1 MNKTII
7 ININGIIFHIE
18 EDAYDILKNYM
29 TGIKK
34 HFAGSDDSLEITTD
48 IENRIAEMFSDLLKR
63 EGKQVI
69 VTPDVTAIILQMGT
83 IEDFSTEATDASFT
97 ADFSDHSTERRL
109 FRDPEDHLIG
119 GVAAGIANYFDVEAV
134 WVRLAFALA
143 LFGAGSGFLIY
154 IVLWMIVPRAN
165 TRAEKMAMKGEKID
179 LQGFKKS
186 FDEELKNVRQSLSNA
201 NREAKPFL
209 YQIRDFVG
217 EFFLLLKRFF
227 NGSGKILLK
236 FVAII
241 IIAICICIM
250 IGLLITLIV
259 YIANKSV
266 FTHGLSP
273 FNIVNYE
280 FSNILYAC
288 GFLVCAIPLLA
299 LILFTIR
306 VVFSRVIFGRGFG
319 FILLIGWIAALSTVI
334 FYASKVASDFKS
346 NASFSQNM
354 NIMQSQNQ
362 HYYLKLN
369 DVKILTKDDSATLG
383 IKKDDFANRIV
394 LNTNDEND
402 NDINPNNVSLSI
414 EKSENE
420 FPDLVASYSSKG
432 SNYQEALLNAR
443 NTSYNFVQ
451 EDSIIKFDRK
461 LLPVK
466 KALWR
471 DQKISLTLKLP
482 VNSIITMEE
491 NLGRIELYN
500 IGLGLYD
507 CLDDENDKNWGK
519 RLAKFKMTETGL
531 VCLKKLN
538 KVQESEQEHQ

>member
-18 EDAYDILKNYM
+18 EDAYEILKNYM
-29 TGIKK
+29 TGIKR
-34 HFAGSDDSLEITTD
+34 HFAASSDSHEITTD
-48 IENRIAEMFSDLLKR
+48 IENRLAEMFGEMLKN

-69 VTPDVTAIILQMGT
+69 FTSDVTAVIAQMGT
-83 IEDFSTEATDASFT
+83 LEDFSTETTDDASFST
-97 ADFSDHSTERRL
+97 VFSDNQTERRL

-119 GVAAGIANYFDVEAV
+119 GVAAGIANYFGVEPI
-134 WVRLAFALA
+134 WIRLAFVFGI
-143 LFGAGSGFLIY
+143 FGAGSGFLVY
-154 IVLWMIVPRAN
+154 IILWAIIPRAN
-165 TRAEKMAMKGEKID
+165 TRAERMAMKGEKTD
-179 LQGFKKS
+179 LQGFKRN
-186 FDEELKNVRQSLSNA
+186 FDEEVKNLRQSLSNA

-209 YQIRDFVG
+209 YKIRDFVG
-217 EFFLLLKRFF
+217 EFFLLLKRFL
-227 NGSGKILLK
+227 NGGGKIILK
-236 FVAII
+236 VIAII
-241 IIAICICIM
+241 IIAVCICVM
-250 IGLLITLIV
+250 VGLLITLIV

-299 LILFTIR
+299 LILFTIQ
-306 VVFSRVIFGRGFG
+306 VVFSRSVFGRSFG

-334 FYASKVASDFKS
+334 YYASKVASDFKS

-369 DVKILTKDDSATLG
+369 DVKILTKDDSTTLG

-420 FPDLVASYSSKG
+420 FPALVESYSSKG

-443 NTSYNFVQ
+443 NTSYNFIQ
-451 EDSIIKFDRK
+451 EDSVIKFDRK

-471 DQKISLTLKLP
+471 DQKIGLTLKLP
-482 VNSIITMEE
+482 LNSIITMEE
-491 NLGRIELYN
+491 NLGKIELYN
-500 IGLGLYD
+500 INLYD
-507 CLDDENDKNWGK
+507 CLNDEDDTNWGH
-519 RLAKFKMTETGL
+519 RFARFKMTENGL
-531 VCLKKLN
+531 VCLKKTPE
-538 KVQESEQEHQ
+538 KEHQQ

>member
-34 HFAGSDDSLEITTD
+34 HFAGTDDSLEITTD
-48 IENRIAEMFSDLLKR
+48 IENRLAEMFSDLLKKD
-63 EGKQVI
+63 GKQVI
-69 VTPDVTAIILQMGT
+69 VTADVTSVILQMGT
-83 IEDFSTEATDASFT
+83 IEDFSTEEQEPEFT
-97 ADFSDHSTERRL
+97 SSYQDINTERRL

-119 GVAAGIANYFDVEAV
+119 GVAAGIANYFGVEAV
-134 WVRLAFALA
+134 WIRLVFTLA

-154 IVLWMIVPRAN
+154 IILWMIVPRAN
-165 TRAEKMAMKGEKID
+165 TRAEKMAMKGEKAD
-179 LQGFKKS
+179 LQGFKRN
-186 FDEELKNVRQSLSNA
+186 FEEELRNVRKSLSNA
-201 NREAKPFL
+201 NREAKPFI
-209 YQIRDFVG
+209 YKIRDFIG

-236 FVAII
+236 LVAVI
-241 IIAICICIM
+241 IIAICVCVM
-250 IGLLITLIV
+250 VGLLITLIV

-288 GFLVCAIPLLA
+288 GFLVCAIPLLG

-306 VVFSRVIFGRGFG
+306 VVFSRVVFGRSFG
-319 FILLIGWIAALSTVI
+319 FILLIGWIAASSTVI
-334 FYASKVASDFKS
+334 FYASKIASDFKS

-354 NIMQSQNQ
+354 NITQSQNQ

-369 DVKILTKDDSATLG
+369 DVKILTKDDSTALG

-420 FPDLVASYSSKG
+420 FPVLVESYSAKG

-443 NTSYNFVQ
+443 NTAYNFIQ
-451 EDSIIKFDRK
+451 EDSVIKFDRK

-471 DQKISLTLKLP
+471 DQKINLTLKLP
-482 VNSIITMEE
+482 VNSMITMEE
-491 NLGRIELYN
+491 NLDKIELYN
-500 IGLGLYD
+500 INLYD
-507 CLDDENDKNWGK
+507 CLNDDEDKNWGK

-531 VCLKKLN
+531 VCLKDTTKQ
-538 KVQESEQEHQ
+538 KEVKR

>member
-18 EDAYDILKNYM
+18 EDAYEILKSYM

-34 HFAGSDDSLEITTD
+34 HFAGTDDSLEITTD
-48 IENRIAEMFSDLLKR
+48 IENRIAEMFTELLKKD
-63 EGKQVI
+63 GKQVI
-69 VTPDVTAIILQMGT
+69 VTADVTSVILQMGT
-83 IEDFSTEATDASFT
+83 IEDFSTEEHEPVFASGSSDIYTD
-97 ADFSDHSTERRL
+97 RRL

-119 GVAAGIANYFDVEAV
+119 GVAAGIANYFGIEAV
-134 WVRLAFALA
+134 WVRLAFVVAF
-143 LFGAGSGFLIY
+143 FGAGSGLLVY
-154 IVLWMIVPRAN
+154 ILLWAIIPRAN
-165 TRAEKMAMKGEKID
+165 TRTEKMAMKGEKAD
-179 LQGFKKS
+179 LQGFKRS

-209 YQIRDFVG
+209 YKVRDFIG
-217 EFFLLLKRFF
+217 EFLLLLQRFF
-227 NGSGKILLK
+227 KGSGKILLK
-236 FVAII
+236 LVAIV
-241 IIAICICIM
+241 IIAICVCVM
-250 IGLLITLIV
+250 VGLLITLIV

-288 GFLVCAIPLLA
+288 GFLVCAIPLLG

-306 VVFSRVIFGRGFG
+306 MVFSRVVFGRGVV
-319 FILLIGWIAALSTVI
+319 FILLIGWLTALSTVI

-369 DVKILTKDDSATLG
+369 DVKILTKEDSAALG

-420 FPDLVASYSSKG
+420 YPALVESYSSKG

-443 NTSYNFVQ
+443 NTSYNFIQ
-451 EDSIIKFDRK
+451 EDTVIKFDRK

-471 DQKISLTLKLP
+471 DQKISLTLKMPL
-482 VNSIITMEE
+482 NSIITMEE
-491 NLGRIELYN
+491 NLSR
-500 IGLGLYD
+500 IGLHKINLYD
-507 CLDDENDKNWGK
+507 CLNDDENKNWGK
-519 RLAKFKMTETGL
+519 RLARFKMTETGL
-531 VCLKKLN
+531 VCLKDTTKH
-538 KVQESEQEHQ
+538 KEAGQ

>member
-34 HFAGSDDSLEITTD
+34 HFASSDDSLEITTD
-48 IENRIAEMFSDLLKR
+48 IENRIAEMFSELLRR

-69 VTPDVTAIILQMGT
+69 VTTDVTAVILQMGT
-83 IEDFSTEATDASFT
+83 IEDFSTGEQEPVFTPGATDQIN
-97 ADFSDHSTERRL
+97 ERRL
-109 FRDPEDHLIG
+109 FRDPDDHLIG
-119 GVAAGIANYFDVEAV
+119 GVAAGIANYFGIEAL
-134 WVRLAFALA
+134 WVRLIFVVS
-143 LFGAGSGFLIY
+143 LFGAGSGLLVY
-154 IVLWMIVPRAN
+154 IILWAIIPRAN
-165 TRAEKMAMKGEKID
+165 TRAEKMAMKGERAD
-179 LQGFKKS
+179 LQGFKRN
-186 FDEELKNVRQSLSNA
+186 FDEELKNIKQSLSNA
-201 NREAKPFL
+201 NREAKPFV
-209 YQIRDFVG
+209 YKIRDFIG

-236 FVAII
+236 LIGII
-241 IIAICICIM
+241 IIAICICAM
-250 IGLLITLIV
+250 VGLLITLIV

-288 GFLVCAIPLLA
+288 GFLVCAIPLLG

-306 VVFSRVIFGRGFG
+306 VVFSRVVFGRGFG
-319 FILLIGWIAALSTVI
+319 FILLIAWIAALSTVI

-369 DVKILTKDDSATLG
+369 DVKILTKEDSATLG

-420 FPDLVASYSSKG
+420 FPALVESYSAKG

-443 NTSYNFVQ
+443 NTAYNFIQ
-451 EDSIIKFDRK
+451 EDSVIKFDRK

-482 VNSIITMEE
+482 LNSVITMEE
-491 NLGRIELYN
+491 NLGKIELYN
-500 IGLGLYD
+500 INLYD
-507 CLDDENDKNWGK
+507 CLNDENDKNWGK

-531 VCLKKLN
+531 VCLKEAAKN
-538 KVQESEQEHQ
+538 QEEGQ

>member
-7 ININGIIFHIE
+7 ININGTIFHIE

-29 TGIKK
+29 TAVKK
-34 HFAGSDDSLEITTD
+34 HFAGTDDSLEITTD
-48 IENRIAEMFSDLLKR
+48 IENRIAEMFAEMLKKD
-63 EGKQVI
+63 GKQVI
-69 VTPDVTAIILQMGT
+69 VTADVTSVILQMGT
-83 IEDFSTEATDASFT
+83 IEDFNTEAAADASFT
-97 ADFSDHSTERRL
+97 PNFSDSHTGRRL

-119 GVAAGIANYFDVEAV
+119 GVASGVANYFGVEPVWIRLVFAV
-134 WVRLAFALA
+134 AVI
-143 LFGAGSGFLIY
+143 GAGSGLLVY
-154 IVLWMIVPRAN
+154 IILWFIIPRAN
-165 TRAEKMAMKGEKID
+165 TRTERMAMKGEKAD
-179 LQGFKKS
+179 LQGFKRS

-201 NREAKPFL
+201 NREAKPIL
-209 YQIRDFVG
+209 YKIRDFIG

-236 FVAII
+236 LVAVI
-241 IIAICICIM
+241 IIAICICVM
-250 IGLLITLIV
+250 VGLLVTLIV

-288 GFLVCAIPLLA
+288 GFLVCAIPLLG

-306 VVFSRVIFGRGFG
+306 VVFSRVVFGRGFG

-354 NIMQSQNQ
+354 DIMQSRNQ

-394 LNTNDEND
+394 LNTNDDND
-402 NDINPNNVSLSI
+402 NDINPNNVSLSV

-420 FPDLVASYSSKG
+420 YPVLVASYSSKG
-432 SNYQEALLNAR
+432 SNYREALLNAR
-443 NTSYNFVQ
+443 NTSYNFIQ
-451 EDSIIKFDRK
+451 EDSVIKFDRK

-519 RLAKFKMTETGL
+519 RLARFKMTETGL
-531 VCLKKLN
+531 VCLKDSTKHREN
-538 KVQESEQEHQ
+538 EHR